1 MADLSPQDLLR
12 VYQIGRNAE
21 WRYRLG
27 QYSDQA
33 LGQMLATLN
42 KAKREILA
50 VFEARYATI
59 PEWDSIA
66 HMSVIA
72 ALEDAFGIMID
83 MDDVIDMSS
92 VGKAREIIAK
102 YSPTG

>member
-1 MADLSPQDLLR
+1 MSDNDRVIETFSRVLGLQAERITDDL
-12 VYQIGRNAE
+12 
-21 WRYRLG
+21 
-27 QYSDQA
+27 
-33 LGQMLATLN
+33 
-42 KAKREILA
+42 
-50 VFEARYATI
+50 RYATI

-72 ALEDAFGIMID
+72 ALEDAFGIMIE

>member
-1 MADLSPQDLLR
+1 MSDNDRVIQAFSSVLGLPAERITDDL
-12 VYQIGRNAE
+12 
-21 WRYRLG
+21 
-27 QYSDQA
+27 
-33 LGQMLATLN
+33 
-42 KAKREILA
+42 
-50 VFEARYATI
+50 RYATI

-72 ALEDAFGIMID
+72 ALEDAYGIMID

>member
-1 MADLSPQDLLR
+1 MSENDRVIETFSKVLGLPVERITDDL
-12 VYQIGRNAE
+12 
-21 WRYRLG
+21 
-27 QYSDQA
+27 
-33 LGQMLATLN
+33 
-42 KAKREILA
+42 
-50 VFEARYATI
+50 RYASI

-66 HMSVIA
+66 HMSVVA
-72 ALEDAFGIMID
+72 ALEDAYGIMID

>member
-1 MADLSPQDLLR
+1 MSDNDRVIETFSRVLGLQAARITDDL
-12 VYQIGRNAE
+12 
-21 WRYRLG
+21 
-27 QYSDQA
+27 
-33 LGQMLATLN
+33 
-42 KAKREILA
+42 
-50 VFEARYATI
+50 RYATI

>member
-1 MADLSPQDLLR
+1 MSDNDRVIETFSRVLGLQAERITDDL
-12 VYQIGRNAE
+12 
-21 WRYRLG
+21 
-27 QYSDQA
+27 
-33 LGQMLATLN
+33 
-42 KAKREILA
+42 
-50 VFEARYATI
+50 RYATI

-83 MDDVIDMSS
+83 MDDVIDISS
-92 VGKAREIIAK
+92 VGKAPQIIAK

>member
-1 MADLSPQDLLR
+1 MSDNDRVIETFSRVLGLQAERITDDL
-12 VYQIGRNAE
+12 
-21 WRYRLG
+21 
-27 QYSDQA
+27 
-33 LGQMLATLN
+33 
-42 KAKREILA
+42 
-50 VFEARYATI
+50 RYATI

-83 MDDVIDMSS
+83 MDDVIDMNS

>member
-1 MADLSPQDLLR
+1 MSDNDRVIETFSRVLGLQAERITDDL
-12 VYQIGRNAE
+12 
-21 WRYRLG
+21 
-27 QYSDQA
+27 
-33 LGQMLATLN
+33 
-42 KAKREILA
+42 
-50 VFEARYATI
+50 RYATI
-59 PEWDSIA
+59 REWDSIA

>member
-1 MADLSPQDLLR
+1 MSDNDRVIETFSRVLGLQAERITDDL
-12 VYQIGRNAE
+12 
-21 WRYRLG
+21 
-27 QYSDQA
+27 
-33 LGQMLATLN
+33 
-42 KAKREILA
+42 
-50 VFEARYATI
+50 RYATI

-72 ALEDAFGIMID
+72 ALEDAFGIMTD

>member
-1 MADLSPQDLLR
+1 MSENDRVIETFSKVLGLPVERITDDLS
-12 VYQIGRNAE
+12 
-21 WRYRLG
+21 
-27 QYSDQA
+27 
-33 LGQMLATLN
+33 
-42 KAKREILA
+42 
-50 VFEARYATI
+50 YASI